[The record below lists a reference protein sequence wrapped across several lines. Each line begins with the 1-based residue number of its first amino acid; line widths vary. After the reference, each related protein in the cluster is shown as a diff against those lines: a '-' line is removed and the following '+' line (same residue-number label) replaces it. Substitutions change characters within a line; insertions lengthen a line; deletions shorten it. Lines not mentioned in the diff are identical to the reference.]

1 MPFKSKSQ
9 QRLFFAKE
17 HQGKLPQG
25 TAERW
30 AHHTKDLKALPEHV
44 KKTAS
49 QIADEILEK
58 MAKLPP
64 MTGKAL
70 SLHSEVNKLTAS
82 KAMDRIHGD
91 RLSAQAM
98 AEKTKGIADQAQK
111 ARVSRVQGTAAKA
124 RDAAGVPGNVRVAS
138 VDPVALEVAAPG
150 VSQKFWQ
157 GLTGLSDDVLM
168 AGMRLKEKS
177 DKARQKHAA
186 QQVASS
192 LSMLLKMS
200 DVSKKEV
207 EHFFQENPNP
217 EDEQVHAW
225 ADKKKENKHEV
236 EDKAYELATETAKK
250 DSKGDK
256 LEGGKA
262 DGKSPGDF
270 DATQMAMGKKVER
283 EHTNDPAL
291 AEEISSDHLSEL
303 PDYYSRLKKMEDAA
317 PKQAMQQEQPLQ
329 ASFPNLLATN
339 ALPAQ
344 PQQLPPD
351 IFQLL
356 KAQALIDQQKL
367 AQAGEEKTAL
377 SLSFLDR
384 AVGNAADRVALRTL
398 PVPGTESF
406 KDFSH
411 GLRFLK
417 QEHPLTYRYRNLGTV
432 EGSYLPSSIT
442 QEFLDDPH
450 STSNLRKL
458 WAAEKMGTYDCADPQ
473 KLAQPTDPGDGPHL
487 PYQPEEEN
495 RGQIPMNVPDE
506 QQLLQDHYMQMAAER
521 ARSQQIE
528 NEYTGKVRRG
538 ELVGS
543 VGGMLGGGLLGHA
556 LSAGSKGHLP
566 ATALGVLGGGLL
578 GKGFGRHVGQQQGL
592 DYLQQYSGVPWAV
605 Q

>member
-49 QIADEILEK
+49 QIADDVLEK

-64 MTGKAL
+64 LAGKAQ

-150 VSQKFWQ
+150 VSQKVWQ

-225 ADKKKENKHEV
+225 AEKKKENKHEV

-250 DSKGDK
+250 DGKGDK
-256 LEGGKA
+256 IEGGKA
-262 DGKSPGDF
+262 DGKSPSDF

-291 AEEISSDHLSEL
+291 AAEISTDHLEEI

-356 KAQALIDQQKL
+356 KAQALVDQ
-367 AQAGEEKTAL
+367 AKT
-377 SLSFLDR
+377 
-384 AVGNAADRVALRTL
+384 
-398 PVPGTESF
+398 
-406 KDFSH
+406 
-411 GLRFLK
+411 
-417 QEHPLTYRYRNLGTV
+417 
-432 EGSYLPSSIT
+432 
-442 QEFLDDPH
+442 
-450 STSNLRKL
+450 
-458 WAAEKMGTYDCADPQ
+458 
-473 KLAQPTDPGDGPHL
+473 AQPTDPGDGPHL